1 MPRNGI
7 NVKFSL
13 KANCYIIGVCAGIQE
28 CPRLLKN
35 SRLSGNGCSTKGYSP
50 RSEPE
55 ATSSLRRSPEERW
68 VKPYLSKDWC
78 LTSVSFVL
86 CSHLATILSH
96 WVPLPQP
103 GPPSTQTMGRP
114 EAVRAEQSTGWRD
127 QILKSVIL
135 WSGLS
140 RQNSSPLWNLRIVL
154 FIVNSL

>member
-35 SRLSGNGCSTKGYSP
+35 SRLSGNGCASEGYSP

-68 VKPYLSKDWC
+68 VKPYLSKDRC
-78 LTSVSFVL
+78 LTSLSFVL
-86 CSHLATILSH
+86 CVLTWQQSCRTGSPCHSRDLRAPRQ
-96 WVPLPQP
+96 W
-103 GPPSTQTMGRP
+103 GGRRRS
-114 EAVRAEQSTGWRD
+114 ERSSQRAG
-127 QILKSVIL
+127 
-135 WSGLS
+135 GS
-140 RQNSSPLWNLRIVL
+140 RLRIKVSNTM
-154 FIVNSL
+154 VRVVKAE